1 MKSGK
6 LAKVYLHNKRAFG
19 LLFAVVFPVATCI
32 ILALIINPGLLG
44 KHFAGSGDVGM
55 DIFEQPDHTVTFLDV
70 YGNVYKVYTVAHG
83 DCIGEPVDYKE
94 EGYTFIRWDLP
105 VFCDLDISEYP
116 ISGDMV
122 ITPVALEQRL
132 VALNTLAITDP
143 EYASVDA
150 DKLADFIEEVKA
162 EVEDES
168 RK

>member
-1 MKSGK
+1 M
-6 LAKVYLHNKRAFG
+6 
-19 LLFAVVFPVATCI
+19 
-32 ILALIINPGLLG
+32 
-44 KHFAGSGDVGM
+44 
-55 DIFEQPDHTVTFLDV
+55 
-70 YGNVYKVYTVAHG
+70 
-83 DCIGEPVDYKE
+83 
-94 EGYTFIRWDLP
+94 
-105 VFCDLDISEYP
+105 
-116 ISGDMV
+116 